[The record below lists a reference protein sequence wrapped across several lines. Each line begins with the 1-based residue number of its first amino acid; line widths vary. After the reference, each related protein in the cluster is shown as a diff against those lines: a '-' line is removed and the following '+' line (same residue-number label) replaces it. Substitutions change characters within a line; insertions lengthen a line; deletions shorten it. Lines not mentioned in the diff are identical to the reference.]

1 MRKFKKKTE
10 DELIQDDSLD
20 LDDNEPQETKEEAT
34 DEFSP
39 NGLETVID
47 RVEHGLVGTLKIVSD
62 SSNKPIFKDGD
73 YVHFI
78 APARLQ
84 RKDFVLYKDH
94 ENFFIRRII
103 KFI

>member
-10 DELIQDDSLD
+10 DELVQDDSLEF
-20 LDDNEPQETKEEAT
+20 NEEEPQATKDEAE

-39 NGLETVID
+39 NGLQTVID
-47 RVEHGLVGTLKIVSD
+47 RVEHGLVGTLKIISD

-84 RKDFVLYKDH
+84 KKDFVLYKDH
-94 ENFFIRRII
+94 DNFFIRRII
-103 KFI
+103 K